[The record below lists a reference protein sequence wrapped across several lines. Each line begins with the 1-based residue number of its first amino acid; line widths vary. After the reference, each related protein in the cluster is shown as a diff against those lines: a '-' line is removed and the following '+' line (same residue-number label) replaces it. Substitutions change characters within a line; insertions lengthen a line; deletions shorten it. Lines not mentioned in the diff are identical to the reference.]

1 MDRVLDLALRHPYGV
16 SCVGEVHAHGQR
28 SEDVRMWI
36 TGEEAHHLHVSARR
50 KSAHDFRPG
59 LDAHIFRNL
68 VLPSLAERVYQEDC
82 VPCHVIS
89 SVLPMKQG

>member
-1 MDRVLDLALRHPYGV
+1 MDRVLDLALRHPYGASRV
-16 SCVGEVHAHGQR
+16 SEAHSSRQR
-28 SEDVRMWI
+28 GEDVRMRI
-36 TGEEAHHLHVSARR
+36 AGEEAHHLHVSACC
-50 KSAHDFRPG
+50 KPAHNIRTRF
-59 LDAHIFRNL
+59 DAHIIRNL